1 MIYASDMWLRS
12 YQVEQLIE
20 LVDCSNAGPIKFYVY
35 KMSQSSVMKKGKMV
49 RCCLLEHETV
59 HLLLQSFYLLDK
71 YHVCY
76 IIVAI
81 FIFGQEFGAKYT
93 EDYLKP
99 YLENPLKVLVECNPC
114 LTPFE
119 VTMKMGE
126 KRPKAIIAT
135 GWAKAMAEFKLEEGE
150 IVVFSF
156 TPCTGESYGLHLDL
170 IRLVL

>member
-1 MIYASDMWLRS
+1 
-12 YQVEQLIE
+12 
-20 LVDCSNAGPIKFYVY
+20 
-35 KMSQSSVMKKGKMV
+35 MV
-49 RCCLLEHETV
+49 RCCLLKHEIV

-93 EDYLKP
+93 KAYLEP
-99 YLENPLKVLVECNPC
+99 YLAKPLKVLVECSPSR
-114 LTPFE
+114 TPFE

-126 KRPKAIIAT
+126 KGPKAIIAT
-135 GWAKAMAEFKLEEGE
+135 GWAKAMAAFNLKEGD

-156 TPCTGESYGLHLDL
+156 TPCSGKRYGLHLEL
-170 IRLVL
+170 ITLLS